1 MPEID
6 ALFDSLNVR
15 DLLSGNNLNDPTTP
29 LSAPDLR
36 LLINRLESHSLRIKS
51 KVQSYLVSHHSEFSE
66 LFSTCQDAVSR
77 TRLISD
83 DVSDVVQLVS
93 DRPVDVE
100 IREVVDEIREKTKEV
115 RVKRESLGLVS
126 VVVGVCEA
134 LRETKEA
141 LKSGRFGFAAE
152 RIREVK
158 GVLRVGEEEEG
169 EPVVY
174 VLLRREWSD
183 CFDEIQEVLAKL
195 METAVRFEVDS
206 RKLRISY
213 QLTVGETNG
222 IAIRTVL
229 EAMEVIG
236 MLDYGLAKAADS
248 IFKHVITPLVTHS
261 STFVAVEDS
270 CKTSGE
276 IVEAALKL
284 EQSSAHKTEDV
295 DGDAIYSG
303 VLTVVKFICSSLCFG
318 NVTWI
323 HSFGRLT
330 WPRISELIISKFLS
344 KVVPEDASKFPD
356 FQKVIDRTS
365 QFETALKELS
375 FIPPSDAE
383 GRLSKYAENVEVHFA
398 SRKKIEI
405 LAKARSLMLQCNFT
419 IPQGLATSLK
429 SDGTDESLDGNSSK
443 HIVRL
448 LFSSEMC
455 VVSEA
460 ASQLVHLVHKTL
472 EDVCVSSARVASE
485 FYHAARDSILLYEAV
500 VPVKLGKQLNGI
512 NQAAVL
518 LHNDCL
524 YLFEEIL
531 GLAFEYR
538 ASFPSSIK
546 EYAVFADIAPR
557 FKLMVEEVLQR
568 QVQLVISSLQEAI
581 DSADGFQDTH
591 QIKQFES
598 AKFSVEQVVFSLE
611 KVHLIWEPVLLP
623 KTYKQSMC
631 MVLESVFR
639 RITRDILLL
648 DDMAADETFQL
659 QRLIHLMLENLSS
672 LLGSLKSADDTSR
685 PVDDL
690 IPSLRKTR
698 KLAGMSL
705 LFVHLFSPWYW
716 WLKLLDMP
724 LKSITS
730 AWESGEL
737 FSCNYTRTEVQDFIK
752 AIFTDSPLRK
762 ECLWRIEDVS

>member
-6 ALFDSLNVR
+6 ALFESINVR
-15 DLLSGNNLNDPTTP
+15 DLLAGHDLNDPTTP

-51 KVQSYLVSHHSEFSE
+51 KVQSYLVAHHSEFSE

-83 DVSDVVQLVS
+83 DVSDVLQLIS
-93 DRPVDVE
+93 DRPIDVE
-100 IREVVDEIREKTKEV
+100 IRSVVDEITEKTKEV
-115 RVKRESLGLVS
+115 KLKRESLDLVS
-126 VVVGVCEA
+126 AIVGICEA
-134 LRETKEA
+134 LQETKEA
-141 LKSGRFGFAAE
+141 LKGGRFRFAAE
-152 RIREVK
+152 RIRELKV
-158 GVLRVGEEEEG
+158 VLRIGEEEEG
-169 EPVVY
+169 EPLAY
-174 VLLRREWSD
+174 VLLRNEWSD
-183 CFDEIQEVLAKL
+183 CFDEIQEVLAKF
-195 METAVRFEVDS
+195 MESAVRFERDS
-206 RKLRISY
+206 RKLRIK
-213 QLTVGETNG
+213 LIVGETTG
-222 IAIRTVL
+222 IALSTVL

-248 IFKHVITPLVTHS
+248 IFKHVITPAVTHA
-261 STFVAVEDS
+261 STFAAVEDS
-270 CKTSGE
+270 SKTSGE
-276 IVEAALKL
+276 ITEATLKL
-284 EQSSAHKTEDV
+284 DQSSDHKIEDV
-295 DGDAIYSG
+295 DGEAIYSG
-303 VLTVVKFICSSLCFG
+303 ILKVVKFICSSLCFG

-344 KVVPEDASKFPD
+344 KVVPEDASKLAD
-356 FQKVIDRTS
+356 FQKIIERTS
-365 QFETALKELS
+365 QFETALKELNFVS
-375 FIPPSDAE
+375 PSDSE
-383 GRLSKYAENVEVHFA
+383 GRLSRYAEDVEVHFA

-405 LAKARSLMLQCNFT
+405 LAKARYFLLQCNFT
-419 IPQGLATSLK
+419 LPQELATRNSSFK
-429 SDGTDESLDGNSSK
+429 SDGVDVNSSK
-443 HIVRL
+443 HMVRL
-448 LFSSEMC
+448 LFTSEMC

-460 ASQLVHLVHKTL
+460 ASQLMQLVHKTL

-531 GLAFEYR
+531 GLAFQYR
-538 ASFPSSIK
+538 SSFPSSIK
-546 EYAVFADIAPR
+546 EYAVFADVAPR
-557 FKLMVEEVLQR
+557 FKLMAEEVLQR
-568 QVQLVISSLQEAI
+568 QVQLVMSSLQEAI
-581 DSADGFQDTH
+581 DGADGFQDTH

-598 AKFSVEQVVFSLE
+598 AKFSIEQVVFSLE
-611 KVHLIWEPVLLP
+611 KVHMIWEPVLRP

-631 MVLESVFR
+631 VVLESVFR

-672 LLGSLKSADDTSR
+672 LLGSLKSADDASR
-685 PVDDL
+685 PLDDL

-698 KLAGMSL
+698 KLAE
-705 LFVHLFSPWYW
+705 
-716 WLKLLDMP
+716 LLDMP

-737 FSCNYTRTEVQDFIK
+737 FSCNFTRTEVQDFIK

-762 ECLWRIEDVS
+762 ECLWRIDDFSQ

>member
-6 ALFDSLNVR
+6 ALFESINVR
-15 DLLSGNNLNDPTTP
+15 DLLAGHDLNDPTTP

-51 KVQSYLVSHHSEFSE
+51 KVQSYLVAHHSEFSE
-66 LFSTCQDAVSR
+66 LFSTCQDTVSR

-83 DVSDVVQLVS
+83 DLSDVLQLIS
-93 DRPVDVE
+93 DRPIDVE
-100 IREVVDEIREKTKEV
+100 IRSVVDEINEKTKEV
-115 RVKRESLGLVS
+115 KLKRESLDLVS
-126 VVVGVCEA
+126 AIVGICEA
-134 LRETKEA
+134 LQETKEA
-141 LKSGRFGFAAE
+141 LKGGRFRFAAE
-152 RIREVK
+152 RIRELKV
-158 GVLRVGEEEEG
+158 VLRIGEEEEEG
-169 EPVVY
+169 EPVAY
-174 VLLRREWSD
+174 VLLRKEWSD
-183 CFDEIQEVLAKL
+183 CFDEIQDVLAKF
-195 METAVRFEVDS
+195 MENAVRFEVDS
-206 RKLRISY
+206 RKLRINY
-213 QLTVGETNG
+213 QLSVGETTG
-222 IAIRTVL
+222 IALSTVL

-248 IFKHVITPLVTHS
+248 IFKHVITPAVTHA

-270 CKTSGE
+270 SKTSGE
-276 IVEAALKL
+276 ITEAILKL
-284 EQSSAHKTEDV
+284 DQSSDHKVEDV
-295 DGDAIYSG
+295 DGGAIYTG
-303 VLTVVKFICSSLCFG
+303 IVKIVKFICSSLCFG

-323 HSFGRLT
+323 RSFGRLS

-344 KVVPEDASKFPD
+344 KVVPEDASKLAD
-356 FQKVIDRTS
+356 FQKIIERTS
-365 QFETALKELS
+365 QFETALKELDFVS
-375 FIPPSDAE
+375 PSDAE

-405 LAKARSLMLQCNFT
+405 LAKARNLLLQCNFT
-419 IPQGLATSLK
+419 ISQEFAKRNASLK
-429 SDGTDESLDGNSSK
+429 SDGVESLDVNSSK
-443 HIVRL
+443 HVVRL

-460 ASQLVHLVHKTL
+460 ASQLMHLVHKTL

-500 VPVKLGKQLNGI
+500 VPVKLEKQLNGI

-546 EYAVFADIAPR
+546 EYAVFADVAPR
-557 FKLMVEEVLQR
+557 FRLMVEEVLQR

-598 AKFSVEQVVFSLE
+598 AKFSIEQVVFSLE
-611 KVHLIWEPVLLP
+611 KVHMIWEPVLRP

-631 MVLESVFR
+631 VVLESVFR

-659 QRLIHLMLENLSS
+659 QRLIYLMLENLSS

-685 PVDDL
+685 PLDDL

-698 KLAGMSL
+698 KLAE
-705 LFVHLFSPWYW
+705 
-716 WLKLLDMP
+716 LLDMP
-724 LKSITS
+724 LMSITS

-737 FSCNYTRTEVQDFIK
+737 FSCNFTRIEVQDFIK

-762 ECLWRIEDVS
+762 ECLWRIEDVSQ

>member
-6 ALFDSLNVR
+6 ALFESINVR
-15 DLLSGNNLNDPTTP
+15 DLLAGHDLNDPTTP

-51 KVQSYLVSHHSEFSE
+51 KVQSYLVAHHAEFSE

-83 DVSDVVQLVS
+83 DVSDVLQLIS
-93 DRPVDVE
+93 DRPIDVE
-100 IREVVDEIREKTKEV
+100 IRSVVDEITEKTKEV
-115 RVKRESLGLVS
+115 KLKRESLDLVS
-126 VVVGVCEA
+126 AIVGICEA
-134 LRETKEA
+134 LQETKEA
-141 LKSGRFGFAAE
+141 LKGGRFRFAAE
-152 RIREVK
+152 RIRELKV
-158 GVLRVGEEEEG
+158 VLRIGEEEEG
-169 EPVVY
+169 EPLAY
-174 VLLRREWSD
+174 NLLRNEWSD
-183 CFDEIQEVLAKL
+183 CFDEIQEVLAKF
-195 METAVRFEVDS
+195 MESAVRFELDS
-206 RKLRISY
+206 RKLRIK
-213 QLTVGETNG
+213 LIVGETTG
-222 IAIRTVL
+222 IALSTVL

-248 IFKHVITPLVTHS
+248 IFKHVITPAVTHA
-261 STFVAVEDS
+261 STFAAVEDS
-270 CKTSGE
+270 SKTSGE
-276 IVEAALKL
+276 IIEAILKL
-284 EQSSAHKTEDV
+284 DQSSDHKIEDV
-295 DGDAIYSG
+295 DGEAIYSG
-303 VLTVVKFICSSLCFG
+303 ILKVVKFICSSLCFG

-344 KVVPEDASKFPD
+344 KVVPEDASKLAD
-356 FQKVIDRTS
+356 FQKIIERTS
-365 QFETALKELS
+365 QFETALKELNFVS
-375 FIPPSDAE
+375 PSDAE
-383 GRLSKYAENVEVHFA
+383 GRLSRYAEDVEVHFA

-405 LAKARSLMLQCNFT
+405 LAKARYFLLQCNFT
-419 IPQGLATSLK
+419 LPQELAMRNSSFK
-429 SDGTDESLDGNSSK
+429 SDGVDVNSSK
-443 HIVRL
+443 HMVRL
-448 LFSSEMC
+448 LFTSEMC

-460 ASQLVHLVHKTL
+460 ASQLMQLVHKTL

-538 ASFPSSIK
+538 SSFPSSIK
-546 EYAVFADIAPR
+546 EYAVFADVAPR
-557 FKLMVEEVLQR
+557 FKLMAEEVLQR
-568 QVQLVISSLQEAI
+568 QVQLVMSSLQEAI
-581 DSADGFQDTH
+581 DGADGFQDTH

-598 AKFSVEQVVFSLE
+598 AKFSIEQVVFSLE
-611 KVHLIWEPVLLP
+611 KVHMIWEPVLRP

-631 MVLESVFR
+631 VVLESVFR

-659 QRLIHLMLENLSS
+659 QRLIYLMLENLSS
-672 LLGSLKSADDTSR
+672 LLGSLKSADDASR
-685 PVDDL
+685 PLDDL

-698 KLAGMSL
+698 KLAE
-705 LFVHLFSPWYW
+705 
-716 WLKLLDMP
+716 LLDMP

-737 FSCNYTRTEVQDFIK
+737 FSCNFTRTEVQDFIK

-762 ECLWRIEDVS
+762 ECLWRIDDFSQ

>member
-6 ALFDSLNVR
+6 ALFESINVR
-15 DLLSGNNLNDPTTP
+15 DLLAGHDLNDPTTP

-51 KVQSYLVSHHSEFSE
+51 KVQSYLVAHHSEFSE

-83 DVSDVVQLVS
+83 DVSDVVELIS

-100 IREVVDEIREKTKEV
+100 IRKVVDEITEKTKEV
-115 RVKRESLGLVS
+115 RLKRESLELVS
-126 VVVGVCEA
+126 AIVGICEA
-134 LRETKEA
+134 VEETKVA
-141 LKSGRFGFAAE
+141 LRGGRFRFAAE
-152 RIREVK
+152 RVRELK

-169 EPVVY
+169 GEPVAY
-174 VLLRREWSD
+174 ALLRKEWSD
-183 CFDEIQEVLAKL
+183 CFDEIQEVLARF
-195 METAVRFEVDS
+195 METAVRFELDS
-206 RKLRISY
+206 SKLRISY
-213 QLTVGETNG
+213 QLSVGETTG
-222 IAIRTVL
+222 IALTTVL

-248 IFKHVITPLVTHS
+248 IFKHVITPAVTHA
-261 STFVAVEDS
+261 STFNAVEDS
-270 CKTSGE
+270 CKTSGD
-276 IVEAALKL
+276 ITEATLQL
-284 EQSSAHKTEDV
+284 DQSSDHKTEDV

-303 VLTVVKFICSSLCFG
+303 ILKVVKFICSSLCFG

-330 WPRISELIISKFLS
+330 WPRITELIISKFLS
-344 KVVPEDASKFPD
+344 KVVPEDASKLAD
-356 FQKVIDRTS
+356 FQKVIERTS

-375 FIPPSDAE
+375 FVSPSDAE

-419 IPQGLATSLK
+419 IPKGLAMRNASFK
-429 SDGTDESLDGNSSK
+429 SGGAESIDEDSSK

-448 LFSSEMC
+448 LFSSEVCM
-455 VVSEA
+455 VSEA
-460 ASQLVHLVHKTL
+460 ASQLMHLVHKTL

-500 VPVKLGKQLNGI
+500 VPVKLEKQLNGI
-512 NQAAVL
+512 NQAAAL

-546 EYAVFADIAPR
+546 EHAVFADVAPR
-557 FKLMVEEVLQR
+557 FKLMAEEVLQR
-568 QVQLVISSLQEAI
+568 QIQLVVSSLQEAI

-591 QIKQFES
+591 QMKQFES
-598 AKFSVEQVVFSLE
+598 AKFSIEQVVFSLE
-611 KVHLIWEPVLLP
+611 KVHMIWEPVLRP

-631 MVLESVFR
+631 LVLESVFR

-659 QRLIHLMLENLSS
+659 QRLIHLMFENLSS
-672 LLGSLKSADDTSR
+672 LLGSLKSADETSR
-685 PVDDL
+685 PLDDL
-690 IPSLRKTR
+690 IPSLRKSR

-705 LFVHLFSPWYW
+705 LTLF
-716 WLKLLDMP
+716 
-724 LKSITS
+724 T
-730 AWESGEL
+730 
-737 FSCNYTRTEVQDFIK
+737 
-752 AIFTDSPLRK
+752 SPLNFNTK
-762 ECLWRIEDVS
+762 LWYMLSEIFVCVSHLQNYWICL

>member
-51 KVQSYLVSHHSEFSE
+51 KVQSYLVAHHSEFSE

-93 DRPVDVE
+93 DRSIDVE

-126 VVVGVCEA
+126 AVVGVCEA

-152 RIREVK
+152 RIREMKV
-158 GVLRVGEEEEG
+158 VLRVGEEEEG

-195 METAVRFEVDS
+195 METAVRFEVDW

-213 QLTVGETNG
+213 QLSVGETTG
-222 IAIRTVL
+222 IALRTVL

-276 IVEAALKL
+276 IVEATLKL
-284 EQSSAHKTEDV
+284 EQSSDHKTEDV

-429 SDGTDESLDGNSSK
+429 SDGAESVDVNASK

-460 ASQLVHLVHKTL
+460 ASQLVHMVHKTL

-518 LHNDCL
+518 LHSDCL

-557 FKLMVEEVLQR
+557 FKLMAEEVLQR

-716 WLKLLDMP
+716 WL
-724 LKSITS
+724 
-730 AWESGEL
+730 
-737 FSCNYTRTEVQDFIK
+737 NFIK
-752 AIFTDSPLRK
+752 AIFTDSPFQKLEKSDFAQFSLYKFLHWVRK
-762 ECLWRIEDVS
+762 RVW

>member
-15 DLLSGNNLNDPTTP
+15 ELLSGHDLDDPTTP

-36 LLINRLESHSLRIKS
+36 LLVNRLESHSLRIKS
-51 KVQSYLVSHHSEFSE
+51 KVQSYLLAHHSEFSD

-93 DRPVDVE
+93 DRPIDVE

-115 RVKRESLGLVS
+115 RVKRESLGLVNA
-126 VVVGVCEA
+126 VVGVCEA

-141 LKSGRFGFAAE
+141 LKCGGFGFAAE
-152 RIREVK
+152 RIREIKV
-158 GVLRVGEEEEG
+158 VLRVGEEEEG
-169 EPVVY
+169 EPVAY

-183 CFDEIQEVLAKL
+183 CFDEIQEVLAKFV
-195 METAVRFEVDS
+195 ETAVRFELDS
-206 RKLRISY
+206 RELRISY
-213 QLTVGETNG
+213 QLSVGETNG
-222 IAIRTVL
+222 IALRTVL

-248 IFKHVITPLVTHS
+248 IFKHVITPAVTHS
-261 STFVAVEDS
+261 STFFAVEDS

-276 IVEAALKL
+276 VAEATLNL
-284 EQSSAHKTEDV
+284 EQSLDHKTEDV

-303 VLTVVKFICSSLCFG
+303 VLTVVKFVCSSLCFG

-330 WPRISELIISKFLS
+330 WPRLSELIISKFLS
-344 KVVPEDASKFPD
+344 KVVPEDASKFAD
-356 FQKVIDRTS
+356 FQKVIERTS

-375 FIPPSDAE
+375 FVSPSDSE

-419 IPQGLATSLK
+419 IPQL
-429 SDGTDESLDGNSSK
+429 
-443 HIVRL
+443 IVRL

-472 EDVCVSSARVASE
+472 EDVCLSSARVGLE

-500 VPVKLGKQLNGI
+500 VPVKLGKQISGI

-557 FKLMVEEVLQR
+557 FKLMAEEVLQR

-611 KVHLIWEPVLLP
+611 KVHLIWKPVLLP
-623 KTYKQSMC
+623 KTYKQSMR

-685 PVDDL
+685 PLDDL

-730 AWESGEL
+730 AWGSGEL

-762 ECLWRIEDVS
+762 EWRKGSTNLMGKS

>member
-6 ALFDSLNVR
+6 ALFESINVR
-15 DLLSGNNLNDPTTP
+15 DLLAGHDLNDPTTP

-51 KVQSYLVSHHSEFSE
+51 KVQSYLVAHHSEFSE

-83 DVSDVVQLVS
+83 DVSDVLQLIS
-93 DRPVDVE
+93 DRPIDVE
-100 IREVVDEIREKTKEV
+100 IRSVVDEITEKTKEV
-115 RVKRESLGLVS
+115 KLKRESLDLVS
-126 VVVGVCEA
+126 AIVGICEA
-134 LRETKEA
+134 LQETKEA
-141 LKSGRFGFAAE
+141 LKGGRFRFAAE
-152 RIREVK
+152 RIRELKV
-158 GVLRVGEEEEG
+158 VLRIGEEEEG
-169 EPVVY
+169 EPLAY
-174 VLLRREWSD
+174 VLLRNEWSD
-183 CFDEIQEVLAKL
+183 CFDEIQEVLAKF
-195 METAVRFEVDS
+195 MESAVRFELDS
-206 RKLRISY
+206 RKLRIK
-213 QLTVGETNG
+213 LIVGETTG
-222 IAIRTVL
+222 IALSTVL

-248 IFKHVITPLVTHS
+248 IFKHVITPAVTHA
-261 STFVAVEDS
+261 STFAAVEDS
-270 CKTSGE
+270 SKTSGE
-276 IVEAALKL
+276 ITEATLKL
-284 EQSSAHKTEDV
+284 DQSSDHKIEDV
-295 DGDAIYSG
+295 DGEAIYSG
-303 VLTVVKFICSSLCFG
+303 ILKVVKFICSSLCFG

-344 KVVPEDASKFPD
+344 KVVPEDASKLAD
-356 FQKVIDRTS
+356 FQKIIERTS
-365 QFETALKELS
+365 QFETALKELNFVS
-375 FIPPSDAE
+375 PSDAE
-383 GRLSKYAENVEVHFA
+383 GRLSRYAEDVEVHFA

-405 LAKARSLMLQCNFT
+405 LAKARYFLLQCNFT
-419 IPQGLATSLK
+419 LPQELAMRNSSFK
-429 SDGTDESLDGNSSK
+429 SDGVDVNSSK
-443 HIVRL
+443 HMVRL
-448 LFSSEMC
+448 LFTSEMC

-460 ASQLVHLVHKTL
+460 ASQLMHLVHKTL

-524 YLFEEIL
+524 YLFEEVL

-538 ASFPSSIK
+538 SSFPSSIK
-546 EYAVFADIAPR
+546 EYAVFADVAPR
-557 FKLMVEEVLQR
+557 FKLMAEEVLQR
-568 QVQLVISSLQEAI
+568 QVQLVMSSLQEAI
-581 DSADGFQDTH
+581 DGADGFQDTH

-598 AKFSVEQVVFSLE
+598 AKFSIEQVVFSLE
-611 KVHLIWEPVLLP
+611 KVHMIWEPVLRP

-631 MVLESVFR
+631 VVLESVFR

-672 LLGSLKSADDTSR
+672 LLGSLKSADDASR
-685 PVDDL
+685 PLDDL

-698 KLAGMSL
+698 KLAE
-705 LFVHLFSPWYW
+705 
-716 WLKLLDMP
+716 LLDMP

-737 FSCNYTRTEVQDFIK
+737 FSCNFTRTEVQDFIK

-762 ECLWRIEDVS
+762 ECLWRIDDFSQ

>member
-6 ALFDSLNVR
+6 ALFESINVR
-15 DLLSGNNLNDPTTP
+15 DLLAGHDLNDPTTP

-51 KVQSYLVSHHSEFSE
+51 KVQSYLVAHHSEFSE

-83 DVSDVVQLVS
+83 DVSDVLQLIS
-93 DRPVDVE
+93 DRPIDVE
-100 IREVVDEIREKTKEV
+100 IRSVVDEITEKTKEV
-115 RVKRESLGLVS
+115 KLKRESLDLVS
-126 VVVGVCEA
+126 AIVGICEA
-134 LRETKEA
+134 LQETKEA
-141 LKSGRFGFAAE
+141 LKGGRFRFAAE
-152 RIREVK
+152 RIRELKV
-158 GVLRVGEEEEG
+158 VLRIGEEEEG
-169 EPVVY
+169 EPLAY
-174 VLLRREWSD
+174 SLLRKEWSD
-183 CFDEIQEVLAKL
+183 CFDEIQEVLAKF
-195 METAVRFEVDS
+195 MESAVRFKLDS
-206 RKLRISY
+206 RKLRINY
-213 QLTVGETNG
+213 QLSVGETTG
-222 IAIRTVL
+222 IALSTVL

-248 IFKHVITPLVTHS
+248 IFKHVITPAVTHAS
-261 STFVAVEDS
+261 SFAAVEDS
-270 CKTSGE
+270 SKTSGE
-276 IVEAALKL
+276 ITEAILKL
-284 EQSSAHKTEDV
+284 DQSSDHKIEDV
-295 DGDAIYSG
+295 DGEAIYSG
-303 VLTVVKFICSSLCFG
+303 ILKVVKFICSSLCFG

-344 KVVPEDASKFPD
+344 KVVPEDASKLAD
-356 FQKVIDRTS
+356 FQKIIERTS
-365 QFETALKELS
+365 QFETALKELNFVS
-375 FIPPSDAE
+375 PSDAE
-383 GRLSKYAENVEVHFA
+383 GRLSKYAEDVEVHFA

-405 LAKARSLMLQCNFT
+405 LAKARNFLLQCNFT
-419 IPQGLATSLK
+419 LPQELAMRNSSFK
-429 SDGTDESLDGNSSK
+429 SDGVDVNSSK
-443 HIVRL
+443 HMVRL
-448 LFSSEMC
+448 LFTSEMC

-460 ASQLVHLVHKTL
+460 ASQLMQLVHKTL

-538 ASFPSSIK
+538 SSFPSSIK
-546 EYAVFADIAPR
+546 EYAVFADVAPR
-557 FKLMVEEVLQR
+557 FKLMAEEVLQR
-568 QVQLVISSLQEAI
+568 QVQLVMSSLQEAI
-581 DSADGFQDTH
+581 DGADGFQDTH
-591 QIKQFES
+591 QMKEFES
-598 AKFSVEQVVFSLE
+598 AKFSIEQVVFSLE
-611 KVHLIWEPVLLP
+611 KVHMIWEPVLRP

-631 MVLESVFR
+631 VVLESVFR

-685 PVDDL
+685 PLDDL

-698 KLAGMSL
+698 KLAE
-705 LFVHLFSPWYW
+705 
-716 WLKLLDMP
+716 LLDMP

-737 FSCNYTRTEVQDFIK
+737 FSCNFTRTEVQDFIK
-752 AIFTDSPLRK
+752 AIFADSPLRK
-762 ECLWRIEDVS
+762 ECLWRIDDFSQ

>member
-6 ALFDSLNVR
+6 ALFESINVR
-15 DLLSGNNLNDPTTP
+15 DLLAGHDLNDPTTP

-36 LLINRLESHSLRIKS
+36 LLINRLQSHSLRIKS
-51 KVQSYLVSHHSEFSE
+51 KVQSYLVAHHSEFSD

-83 DVSDVVQLVS
+83 DVSDVVELVS

-100 IREVVDEIREKTKEV
+100 IRKVVDEITEKTKEV
-115 RVKRESLGLVS
+115 RLKRESLELVS
-126 VVVGVCEA
+126 AIVGICEA
-134 LRETKEA
+134 VEETKVA
-141 LKSGRFGFAAE
+141 LRGGRFRFAAE
-152 RIREVK
+152 RVRELK

-169 EPVVY
+169 GEPVAY
-174 VLLRREWSD
+174 ALLRKEWSD
-183 CFDEIQEVLAKL
+183 CFDEIQEVLARF
-195 METAVRFEVDS
+195 MESAVRFELES
-206 RKLRISY
+206 CKLRISY
-213 QLTVGETNG
+213 QLSVGETTG
-222 IAIRTVL
+222 IALTTVL

-248 IFKHVITPLVTHS
+248 IFKHVITPAVTHA
-261 STFVAVEDS
+261 STFNAVEDS
-270 CKTSGE
+270 CKTSGD
-276 IVEAALKL
+276 ITEATLQL
-284 EQSSAHKTEDV
+284 DQSSDHKTEDV
-295 DGDAIYSG
+295 DGEAIYSG
-303 VLTVVKFICSSLCFG
+303 ILKVVKFICSSLCFG

-344 KVVPEDASKFPD
+344 KVVPEDASKLAD
-356 FQKVIDRTS
+356 FQKVIERTS
-365 QFETALKELS
+365 QFETALKELNFVS
-375 FIPPSDAE
+375 PSDAE

-419 IPQGLATSLK
+419 IPKGLAMRNASFK
-429 SDGTDESLDGNSSK
+429 SGGAESLDEDSSK

-448 LFSSEMC
+448 LFSSEVCM
-455 VVSEA
+455 VSEA
-460 ASQLVHLVHKTL
+460 ASQLMHLVHKTL
-472 EDVCVSSARVASE
+472 EDVCVSSARVATE
-485 FYHAARDSILLYEAV
+485 CYHAARDSILLYEAV
-500 VPVKLGKQLNGI
+500 VPVKLEKQLNGI
-512 NQAAVL
+512 NQAAAL

-546 EYAVFADIAPR
+546 EHAVFADVAPR
-557 FKLMVEEVLQR
+557 FKLMAEEVLQR
-568 QVQLVISSLQEAI
+568 QIQLVVSSLQEAI

-591 QIKQFES
+591 QMKQFES
-598 AKFSVEQVVFSLE
+598 AKFSIEQVVFSLE
-611 KVHLIWEPVLLP
+611 KVHMIWEPVLRP

-631 MVLESVFR
+631 LVLESVFR

-659 QRLIHLMLENLSS
+659 QRLIHLMFENLSS
-672 LLGSLKSADDTSR
+672 LLGSLKSADETSR
-685 PVDDL
+685 PLDDL
-690 IPSLRKTR
+690 IPSLRKSR
-698 KLAGMSL
+698 KLAE
-705 LFVHLFSPWYW
+705 
-716 WLKLLDMP
+716 LLDMP

-737 FSCNYTRTEVQDFIK
+737 LSCNFTRTEVQDFIK
-752 AIFTDSPLRK
+752 AIFADSPLRK
-762 ECLWRIEDVS
+762 ECLWRIEDVVN

>member
-6 ALFDSLNVR
+6 ALFESINVR
-15 DLLSGNNLNDPTTP
+15 NLLTGHDLNDPTTP

-51 KVQSYLVSHHSEFSE
+51 KVQSYLVAHHSEFSE

-83 DVSDVVQLVS
+83 DVSDVLQLIS
-93 DRPVDVE
+93 DRSIDVE
-100 IREVVDEIREKTKEV
+100 IRKVVDEITEKTKEV
-115 RVKRESLGLVS
+115 KLKRESLDLVS
-126 VVVGVCEA
+126 AIVGICEA
-134 LRETKEA
+134 LQETKEA
-141 LKSGRFGFAAE
+141 LKGGRFRFAAE
-152 RIREVK
+152 RIRELKV
-158 GVLRVGEEEEG
+158 VLRIGEEEEG
-169 EPVVY
+169 EPVAY
-174 VLLRREWSD
+174 VMLRKEWSD
-183 CFDEIQEVLAKL
+183 CFDEIQDVLAKF
-195 METAVRFEVDS
+195 METAVRFELDS
-206 RKLRISY
+206 RKLRINY
-213 QLTVGETNG
+213 QLSIGETSG
-222 IAIRTVL
+222 IALSTVL

-248 IFKHVITPLVTHS
+248 IFKHVITPAVTHP
-261 STFVAVEDS
+261 STFIAVEDS
-270 CKTSGE
+270 SETSGE
-276 IVEAALKL
+276 ITEAILKL
-284 EQSSAHKTEDV
+284 EKSSDHKTEDV
-295 DGDAIYSG
+295 NGDAIYSG
-303 VLTVVKFICSSLCFG
+303 ILKVVKFICSSLCFG

-344 KVVPEDASKFPD
+344 KVVPEDASKLAD
-356 FQKVIDRTS
+356 FQKVIERTS
-365 QFETALKELS
+365 QFEAALNELNFVS
-375 FIPPSDAE
+375 PDAE
-383 GRLSKYAENVEVHFA
+383 RRLSTYAENVEVHFA

-405 LAKARSLMLQCNFT
+405 LAKARNLLLRCNFM
-419 IPQGLATSLK
+419 IPQELAMGNAR
-429 SDGTDESLDGNSSK
+429 SDGEESLDVNSSK

-455 VVSEA
+455 VVSDA
-460 ASQLVHLVHKTL
+460 ASQLMHLVHKTL

-500 VPVKLGKQLNGI
+500 VPVKLEKQLNGI

-531 GLAFEYR
+531 GFAFEYR
-538 ASFPSSIK
+538 ANFPSSVK
-546 EYAVFADIAPR
+546 EYAVFADVAPR
-557 FKLMVEEVLQR
+557 FKLMAEEVLQR
-568 QVQLVISSLQEAI
+568 QVQLVISSLREAV

-591 QIKQFES
+591 QPKQFES
-598 AKFSVEQVVFSLE
+598 AKFSIEQVVFSLE
-611 KVHLIWEPVLLP
+611 KVHMIWEPVLRP

-631 MVLESVFR
+631 LVLESVFR

-685 PVDDL
+685 PLDDL

-698 KLAGMSL
+698 KLAE
-705 LFVHLFSPWYW
+705 
-716 WLKLLDMP
+716 LLDMP

-737 FSCNYTRTEVQDFIK
+737 FSCNFTRTEVQDFIK

-762 ECLWRIEDVS
+762 ECLWRIDDISQ

>member
-6 ALFDSLNVR
+6 ALFESINVR
-15 DLLSGNNLNDPTTP
+15 DLLAGQDLNDPTTP

-51 KVQSYLVSHHSEFSE
+51 KVKSYLVAHHSEFSD

-77 TRLISD
+77 TRL
-83 DVSDVVQLVS
+83 VSDEVADVLKLIS
-93 DRPVDVE
+93 DRPIHAE
-100 IREVVDEIREKTKEV
+100 IRCVVEEITEKSKEV
-115 RVKRESLGLVS
+115 KVKRESLDLVNAI
-126 VVVGVCEA
+126 VGICEA
-134 LRETKEA
+134 LQETKEA
-141 LKSGRFGFAAE
+141 LKNGSFRFAAE

-158 GVLRVGEEEEG
+158 AVLRIGEEEEG
-169 EPVVY
+169 EPLAY
-174 VLLRREWSD
+174 ALLRKQWSD
-183 CFDEIQEVLAKL
+183 CFDEIQEVLVKF
-195 METAVRFEVDS
+195 MESAVRFELDS

-213 QLTVGETNG
+213 QLSVGDTTG
-222 IAIRTVL
+222 IGLSTVL

-248 IFKHVITPLVTHS
+248 IFKHVITPAVTHA
-261 STFVAVEDS
+261 STFFAVEDS
-270 CKTSGE
+270 SKASGE
-276 IVEAALKL
+276 ITEATLKID
-284 EQSSAHKTEDV
+284 QSSDHKTEDV

-303 VLTVVKFICSSLCFG
+303 ILKVVKFICSSLCFG

-344 KVVPEDASKFPD
+344 KVVPEDASKLAE
-356 FQKVIDRTS
+356 FQKIIERTS
-365 QFETALKELS
+365 KFETALKELNFVS
-375 FIPPSDAE
+375 PSDAE
-383 GRLSKYAENVEVHFA
+383 GRLSTYAENVEVHFA

-405 LAKARSLMLQCNFT
+405 LAKSRNLMLQCNFT
-419 IPQGLATSLK
+419 IPKGLDMRNASSK
-429 SDGTDESLDGNSSK
+429 SDGVESLVVDSSK
-443 HIVRL
+443 QIVRL

-460 ASQLVHLVHKTL
+460 ASQLMHLVHKTL

-485 FYHAARDSILLYEAV
+485 FYNAARDSILLYEAV
-500 VPVKLGKQLNGI
+500 VPVKVKKQLNGI
-512 NQAAVL
+512 NLAAVL

-531 GLAFEYR
+531 GLAFQYR

-557 FKLMVEEVLQR
+557 FKLMAEEVLQR
-568 QVQLVISSLQEAI
+568 QVQLVISSLREAI

-598 AKFSVEQVVFSLE
+598 AKFSIDKVVFNLE
-611 KVHLIWEPVLLP
+611 KVHMIWGLVLRP

-631 MVLESVFR
+631 VVLESVFR

-648 DDMAADETFQL
+648 DDMAADETFQI

-672 LLGSLKSADDTSR
+672 LLSSLKSVDNSSR
-685 PVDDL
+685 PLDDL

-698 KLAGMSL
+698 KLAE
-705 LFVHLFSPWYW
+705 
-716 WLKLLDMP
+716 LLDMP
-724 LKSITS
+724 LMSITS

-737 FSCNYTRTEVQDFIK
+737 FSCNFTRTEVQDFIK
-752 AIFTDSPLRK
+752 ATFADSSLRK
-762 ECLWRIEDVS
+762 ECLWRIDDVSQ

>member
-6 ALFDSLNVR
+6 TLFDSLNVR
-15 DLLSGNNLNDPTTP
+15 DLLSGHDLNDPTTP

-126 VVVGVCEA
+126 AVVGVCEA

-152 RIREVK
+152 RIREMKV
-158 GVLRVGEEEEG
+158 VLRVGEEEEG

-222 IAIRTVL
+222 IALRTVL

-248 IFKHVITPLVTHS
+248 IFKHVITPAVTHS

-276 IVEAALKL
+276 ITEATLKL
-284 EQSSAHKTEDV
+284 EQSSDHKTEDV
-295 DGDAIYSG
+295 DGDAIYSR

-356 FQKVIDRTS
+356 FQKVIGRTS

-405 LAKARSLMLQCNFT
+405 LAKARSLLLQCNFT

-429 SDGTDESLDGNSSK
+429 SDGAESLDVNASK

-538 ASFPSSIK
+538 ASFPESIK
-546 EYAVFADIAPR
+546 EYAVFADTAPR
-557 FKLMVEEVLQR
+557 FKLMAEEVLQR

-611 KVHLIWEPVLLP
+611 KVHLTWEPVLLP
-623 KTYKQSMC
+623 KTYKQSIC

-639 RITRDILLL
+639 RMSRDILLL

-685 PVDDL
+685 PLDDL
-690 IPSLRKTR
+690 IPSLRTRFHQGYIYRFTVEKRMFMEDRRPVIAGGDKT
-698 KLAGMSL
+698 KTGYGHEKKQNDPL
-705 LFVHLFSPWYW
+705 LW
-716 WLKLLDMP
+716 
-724 LKSITS
+724 KSH
-730 AWESGEL
+730 
-737 FSCNYTRTEVQDFIK
+737 
-752 AIFTDSPLRK
+752 
-762 ECLWRIEDVS
+762 VSFLSSTLV

>member
-6 ALFDSLNVR
+6 ALFESINVR
-15 DLLSGNNLNDPTTP
+15 DLLSGHDLNDPTTP

-36 LLINRLESHSLRIKS
+36 LLINRLDSHSLRIKS
-51 KVQSYLVSHHSEFSE
+51 KVQSYLISHRSEFSH

-83 DVSDVVQLVS
+83 DVSDVVKLVS
-93 DRPVDVE
+93 DGSVDVVE
-100 IREVVDEIREKTKEV
+100 IREVVDEIREKTREV

-126 VVVGVCEA
+126 AVVGVCEA
-134 LRETKEA
+134 LRETKEG
-141 LKSGRFGFAAE
+141 LKGGRFGFAAE
-152 RIREVK
+152 RIRELK
-158 GVLRVGEEEEG
+158 GVLRVGEEEEGG

-183 CFDEIQEVLAKL
+183 CFDEIQEVLVKL
-195 METAVRFEVDS
+195 MESAVRFELDS

-213 QLTVGETNG
+213 QLSVGETTG
-222 IAIRTVL
+222 IALTTVL

-248 IFKHVITPLVTHS
+248 IFKHVITPAVTHS

-270 CKTSGE
+270 SKTSGE
-276 IVEAALKL
+276 ITEATLKL
-284 EQSSAHKTEDV
+284 EQSSDHKIENV

-303 VLTVVKFICSSLCFG
+303 VLTVVKFVCSSLCFG

-344 KVVPEDASKFPD
+344 KVVPEDASKFAD
-356 FQKVIDRTS
+356 FQKVIEKTS

-375 FIPPSDAE
+375 FVSPSDAE

-405 LAKARSLMLQCNFT
+405 LARARSLLLQCNFT

-429 SDGTDESLDGNSSK
+429 SDGLESLDANSSK

-448 LFSSEMC
+448 LFSSETC

-557 FKLMVEEVLQR
+557 FKLMAEEVLQR
-568 QVQLVISSLQEAI
+568 QVQLVVSSLQEAI
-581 DSADGFQDTH
+581 DGADGFQDTH

-598 AKFSVEQVVFSLE
+598 AKFSIEQVVFSLE
-611 KVHLIWEPVLLP
+611 KVHLVWEPVLQP

-631 MVLESVFR
+631 VVLESVFR

-685 PVDDL
+685 PLDDL

-698 KLAGMSL
+698 KLAE
-705 LFVHLFSPWYW
+705 
-716 WLKLLDMP
+716 LLDMP
-724 LKSITS
+724 LKSITA

-737 FSCNYTRTEVQDFIK
+737 FSCNFTRTEVQDFIK

>member
-6 ALFDSLNVR
+6 ALFETLNVR
-15 DLLSGNNLNDPTTP
+15 DLLSGHDLNDPTTP

-51 KVQSYLVSHHSEFSE
+51 KVQSYLISHHSEFSD
-66 LFSTCQDAVSR
+66 LFSTCQDAVSK

-83 DVSDVVQLVS
+83 DVSDVIRLLS
-93 DRPVDVE
+93 ENPIDVE
-100 IREVVDEIREKTKEV
+100 IREVVDEIREKSKEV
-115 RVKRESLGLVS
+115 KVKRESLELVS
-126 VVVGVCEA
+126 AVVGVCEA
-134 LRETKEA
+134 LRETKEG
-141 LKSGRFGFAAE
+141 LKCGRFGFVAE
-152 RIREVK
+152 RIREIK

-169 EPVVY
+169 EPVAY
-174 VLLRREWSD
+174 GLLRREWSD
-183 CFDEIQEVLAKL
+183 CFDEIQEVLAKF
-195 METAVRFEVDS
+195 MESAVRFELDS

-213 QLTVGETNG
+213 QLSVGETTG
-222 IAIRTVL
+222 IALRTVL

-248 IFKHVITPLVTHS
+248 IFKHVITPAVTHA

-270 CKTSGE
+270 CKTSRE
-276 IVEAALKL
+276 ITEATLKL
-284 EQSSAHKTEDV
+284 DHSSDHKMEDV

-303 VLTVVKFICSSLCFG
+303 VLKVVEFICSSLCFG

-330 WPRISELIISKFLS
+330 WPRMSELIISKFLS
-344 KVVPEDASKFPD
+344 KVVPEDASKFAD

-365 QFETALKELS
+365 QFETALKDLS
-375 FIPPSDAE
+375 FISPSDTE

-405 LAKARSLMLQCNFT
+405 LAKARSLLLLCNFT

-429 SDGTDESLDGNSSK
+429 SDGAETLDASSSK

-472 EDVCVSSARVASE
+472 EDVCVSSARVSLE
-485 FYHAARDSILLYEAV
+485 FYHAARDSLLLYEAV

-557 FKLMVEEVLQR
+557 FKLMAEEVLQR

-611 KVHLIWEPVLLP
+611 KVHLVWEPVLRS

-631 MVLESVFR
+631 VVLESVFR

-672 LLGSLKSADDTSR
+672 LLGSLISADDTSR
-685 PVDDL
+685 PLDDL

-698 KLAGMSL
+698 KLAE
-705 LFVHLFSPWYW
+705 
-716 WLKLLDMP
+716 LLDMP

-737 FSCNYTRTEVQDFIK
+737 FSCNFTRTEVQDFIK

-762 ECLWRIEDVS
+762 ECLWRIEDVN

>member
-6 ALFDSLNVR
+6 ALFESINVR
-15 DLLSGNNLNDPTTP
+15 DLLAGHDLNDPTTP

-51 KVQSYLVSHHSEFSE
+51 KVQSYLIAHHSEFSE
-66 LFSTCQDAVSR
+66 LFATCQDAVSR
-77 TRLISD
+77 TCLISD
-83 DVSDVVQLVS
+83 DVSDVLQLIS
-93 DRPVDVE
+93 DRPIDVE
-100 IREVVDEIREKTKEV
+100 IRSVVDEITEKTKELKL
-115 RVKRESLGLVS
+115 KRESLDLVS
-126 VVVGVCEA
+126 AIVGICEA
-134 LRETKEA
+134 LQETKEA
-141 LKSGRFGFAAE
+141 LKGGRFRFAAE
-152 RIREVK
+152 RIRELKV
-158 GVLRVGEEEEG
+158 VLRIGEEEEG
-169 EPVVY
+169 EPVAY
-174 VLLRREWSD
+174 VLLRKEWSD
-183 CFDEIQEVLAKL
+183 CFDEIQEVLAKF
-195 METAVRFEVDS
+195 MGNAVRFELDS

-213 QLTVGETNG
+213 QLSVGETTG
-222 IAIRTVL
+222 IALRTVL

-248 IFKHVITPLVTHS
+248 IFKHVITPAVTHA
-261 STFVAVEDS
+261 STFLAVEDS
-270 CKTSGE
+270 SKTSGE
-276 IVEAALKL
+276 ITEAILKL
-284 EQSSAHKTEDV
+284 EQSSDHKLEDV

-303 VLTVVKFICSSLCFG
+303 ILKVVKFICSSLCFG

-330 WPRISELIISKFLS
+330 WPRISELVISKFLS
-344 KVVPEDASKFPD
+344 KVVPEDASKLAD
-356 FQKVIDRTS
+356 FQKILERTS
-365 QFETALKELS
+365 QFEAALKELTFVS
-375 FIPPSDAE
+375 PSDAE

-405 LAKARSLMLQCNFT
+405 LAKARNLLLQCNFT
-419 IPQGLATSLK
+419 IPQGLATRNASFNP
-429 SDGTDESLDGNSSK
+429 DVVESSK

-460 ASQLVHLVHKTL
+460 ASQLMHLVHTTL

-500 VPVKLGKQLNGI
+500 VPVKLEKQLNGI

-546 EYAVFADIAPR
+546 EYAVFADVAPR
-557 FKLMVEEVLQR
+557 FKLMAEEVLQR
-568 QVQLVISSLQEAI
+568 QVQLVISSLREAI

-598 AKFSVEQVVFSLE
+598 AKFSIEQVVFSLE
-611 KVHLIWEPVLLP
+611 KVHMIWEPVLRP

-631 MVLESVFR
+631 VVLESVFR

-648 DDMAADETFQL
+648 DDMAADETYQL

-672 LLGSLKSADDTSR
+672 LLGSLKSADETSR
-685 PVDDL
+685 PLDDL

-698 KLAGMSL
+698 KLAGIE
-705 LFVHLFSPWYW
+705 FSSYTE
-716 WLKLLDMP
+716 LLDMP

-737 FSCNYTRTEVQDFIK
+737 FSCNFTRTEVQDFIK

>member
-15 DLLSGNNLNDPTTP
+15 ELLSGHDLDDPTTP

-36 LLINRLESHSLRIKS
+36 LLVNRLESHSLRIKS
-51 KVQSYLVSHHSEFSE
+51 KVQSYLLAHHSEFSD

-93 DRPVDVE
+93 DRPIDVE

-115 RVKRESLGLVS
+115 RVKRESLGLVNA
-126 VVVGVCEA
+126 VVGVCEA

-141 LKSGRFGFAAE
+141 LKCGGFGFAAE
-152 RIREVK
+152 RIREIKV
-158 GVLRVGEEEEG
+158 VLRVGEEEEG
-169 EPVVY
+169 EPVAY

-183 CFDEIQEVLAKL
+183 CFDEIQEVLAKFV
-195 METAVRFEVDS
+195 ETAVRFELDS
-206 RKLRISY
+206 RELRISY
-213 QLTVGETNG
+213 QLSVGETNG
-222 IAIRTVL
+222 IALRTVL

-248 IFKHVITPLVTHS
+248 IFKHVITPAVTHS
-261 STFVAVEDS
+261 STFFAVEDS

-276 IVEAALKL
+276 VAEATLNL
-284 EQSSAHKTEDV
+284 EQSLDHKTEDV

-303 VLTVVKFICSSLCFG
+303 VLTVVKFVCSSLCFG

-330 WPRISELIISKFLS
+330 WPRLSELIISKFLS
-344 KVVPEDASKFPD
+344 KVVPEDASKFAD
-356 FQKVIDRTS
+356 FQKVIERTS

-375 FIPPSDAE
+375 FVSPSDSE

-429 SDGTDESLDGNSSK
+429 SDGADESLDANSSK
-443 HIVRL
+443 LIVRL

-472 EDVCVSSARVASE
+472 EDVCLSSARVGLE

-500 VPVKLGKQLNGI
+500 VPVKLGKQISGI

-557 FKLMVEEVLQR
+557 FKLMAEEVLQR

-611 KVHLIWEPVLLP
+611 KVHLIWKPVLLP
-623 KTYKQSMC
+623 KTYKQSMR

-685 PVDDL
+685 PLDDL

-698 KLAGMSL
+698 KLAE
-705 LFVHLFSPWYW
+705 
-716 WLKLLDMP
+716 LLDMP

-730 AWESGEL
+730 AWGSGEL

>member
-6 ALFDSLNVR
+6 ALFESINVR
-15 DLLSGNNLNDPTTP
+15 DLLAGHDLNDPTTP

-36 LLINRLESHSLRIKS
+36 LLINRLQSHSLRIKS
-51 KVQSYLVSHHSEFSE
+51 KVQSYLVAHHSEFSD

-83 DVSDVVQLVS
+83 DVSDVVELVS

-100 IREVVDEIREKTKEV
+100 IRKVVDEITEKTKEV
-115 RVKRESLGLVS
+115 RLKRESLELVS
-126 VVVGVCEA
+126 AIVGICEA
-134 LRETKEA
+134 VEETKVA
-141 LKSGRFGFAAE
+141 LRGGRFRFAAE
-152 RIREVK
+152 RVRELK

-169 EPVVY
+169 GEPVAY
-174 VLLRREWSD
+174 ALLRKEWSD
-183 CFDEIQEVLAKL
+183 CFDEIQEVLARF
-195 METAVRFEVDS
+195 MESAVRFELES
-206 RKLRISY
+206 CKLRISY
-213 QLTVGETNG
+213 QLSVGETTG
-222 IAIRTVL
+222 IALTTVL

-248 IFKHVITPLVTHS
+248 IFKHVITPAVTHA
-261 STFVAVEDS
+261 STFNAVEDS
-270 CKTSGE
+270 CKTSGD
-276 IVEAALKL
+276 ITEATLQL
-284 EQSSAHKTEDV
+284 DQSSDHKTEDV
-295 DGDAIYSG
+295 DGEAIYSG
-303 VLTVVKFICSSLCFG
+303 ILKVVKFICSSLCFG

-344 KVVPEDASKFPD
+344 KVVPEDASKLAD
-356 FQKVIDRTS
+356 FQKVIERTS
-365 QFETALKELS
+365 QFETALKELNFVS
-375 FIPPSDAE
+375 PSDAE

-419 IPQGLATSLK
+419 IPKGLAMRNA
-429 SDGTDESLDGNSSK
+429 NSSK

-448 LFSSEMC
+448 LFSSEVCM
-455 VVSEA
+455 VSEA
-460 ASQLVHLVHKTL
+460 ASQLMHLVHKTL
-472 EDVCVSSARVASE
+472 EDVCVSSARVATE
-485 FYHAARDSILLYEAV
+485 CYHAARDSILLYEAV
-500 VPVKLGKQLNGI
+500 VPVKLEKQLNGI
-512 NQAAVL
+512 NQAAAL

-546 EYAVFADIAPR
+546 EHAVFADVAPR
-557 FKLMVEEVLQR
+557 FKLMAEEVLQR
-568 QVQLVISSLQEAI
+568 QIQLVVSSLQEAI

-591 QIKQFES
+591 QMKQFES
-598 AKFSVEQVVFSLE
+598 AKFSIEQVVFSLE
-611 KVHLIWEPVLLP
+611 KVHMIWEPVLRP

-631 MVLESVFR
+631 LVLESVFR

-659 QRLIHLMLENLSS
+659 QRLIHLMFENLSS
-672 LLGSLKSADDTSR
+672 LLGSLKSADETSR
-685 PVDDL
+685 PLDDL
-690 IPSLRKTR
+690 IPSLRKSR

-705 LFVHLFSPWYW
+705 LTLFTSPLNFNTKLWYM
-716 WLKLLDMP
+716 LKLLDMP

-737 FSCNYTRTEVQDFIK
+737 LSCNFTRTEVQDFIK
-752 AIFTDSPLRK
+752 AIFADSPLRK
-762 ECLWRIEDVS
+762 ECLWRIEDVVN

>member
-6 ALFDSLNVR
+6 ALFESINVR
-15 DLLSGNNLNDPTTP
+15 DLLTGHDLTDPTTP

-51 KVQSYLVSHHSEFSE
+51 KVQSYLISHHSEFSE
-66 LFSTCQDAVSR
+66 LFSTCQEAVSK

-83 DVSDVVQLVS
+83 DVSDVLRLIS
-93 DRPVDVE
+93 DRPIDVE
-100 IREVVDEIREKTKEV
+100 IRKVVDEITEKSKEV
-115 RVKRESLGLVS
+115 RLKRESLDLVS
-126 VVVGVCEA
+126 VIVCICEA
-134 LRETKEA
+134 LQETKEA
-141 LKSGRFGFAAE
+141 LKGGRFRFVAE
-152 RIREVK
+152 RIRELKV
-158 GVLRVGEEEEG
+158 VLRIGDEEEEDG
-169 EPVVY
+169 EPVAY
-174 VLLRREWSD
+174 VLLRKEWSD
-183 CFDEIQEVLAKL
+183 CFDEIQEVLAKF
-195 METAVRFEVDS
+195 MENAVRFELDS
-206 RKLRISY
+206 RRLRISY
-213 QLTVGETNG
+213 QLSVGETDG
-222 IAIRTVL
+222 IGLSTVL

-248 IFKHVITPLVTHS
+248 IFKHVITPAVTHPS
-261 STFVAVEDS
+261 SFIAVEDS
-270 CKTSGE
+270 SKTSGE
-276 IVEAALKL
+276 ITEAILKL
-284 EQSSAHKTEDV
+284 EKSSDHQIEDV
-295 DGDAIYSG
+295 NGDAIYSG
-303 VLTVVKFICSSLCFG
+303 ILNVVKFICSSLCFG

-344 KVVPEDASKFPD
+344 KVVPEDASKLAD
-356 FQKVIDRTS
+356 FQKVIERTS
-365 QFETALKELS
+365 QFEAALTELNFVS
-375 FIPPSDAE
+375 PDAE
-383 GRLSKYAENVEVHFA
+383 RRLSTYAENVEVHFA

-405 LAKARSLMLQCNFT
+405 LAKARNMLLQCNFT
-419 IPQGLATSLK
+419 IPQELAMRNARSN
-429 SDGTDESLDGNSSK
+429 GVESLDVNSSK

-460 ASQLVHLVHKTL
+460 ASQLMHLVHKTL

-500 VPVKLGKQLNGI
+500 VPVKLEKQLDGI

-538 ASFPSSIK
+538 ASFPSSVK

-557 FKLMVEEVLQR
+557 FKLRAEEVLQR
-568 QVQLVISSLQEAI
+568 QVQLVISSLREAI

-591 QIKQFES
+591 QSKQFES
-598 AKFSVEQVVFSLE
+598 AKFSIEQVVFSLE
-611 KVHLIWEPVLLP
+611 KVHMIWEPVLRP

-631 MVLESVFR
+631 VVLESVFR

-685 PVDDL
+685 PLDDL

-698 KLAGMSL
+698 KLAE
-705 LFVHLFSPWYW
+705 
-716 WLKLLDMP
+716 LLDMP

-737 FSCNYTRTEVQDFIK
+737 FSCNFTRTEVQDFIK

-762 ECLWRIEDVS
+762 ECLWRIDDIS

>member
-6 ALFDSLNVR
+6 ALFETLNVR
-15 DLLSGNNLNDPTTP
+15 DLLSGHDLNDPTTP

-83 DVSDVVQLVS
+83 DVSDVLQLVS

-115 RVKRESLGLVS
+115 RAKRESLGLVS
-126 VVVGVCEA
+126 AVVGICEA

-141 LKSGRFGFAAE
+141 LKCGGFGFAAE
-152 RIREVK
+152 RIRELKV
-158 GVLRVGEEEEG
+158 VLRVGEDEEG
-169 EPVVY
+169 EPVAY

-183 CFDEIQEVLAKL
+183 CFDEIQEVLAKF
-195 METAVRFEVDS
+195 MENAVRFELDS

-222 IAIRTVL
+222 IALSTVL

-248 IFKHVITPLVTHS
+248 IFKHVITPAVTHA

-270 CKTSGE
+270 CKTLGE
-276 IVEAALKL
+276 ITEATLKL
-284 EQSSAHKTEDV
+284 EQSSDHKTEDM
-295 DGDAIYSG
+295 DGDSIYSG
-303 VLTVVKFICSSLCFG
+303 VLKVVQFICNSLCFG

-344 KVVPEDASKFPD
+344 KVVPEDASKFAD
-356 FQKVIDRTS
+356 FQKVIERTA

-375 FIPPSDAE
+375 FISPSDTE

-405 LAKARSLMLQCNFT
+405 LAKARSLLLQCNFT

-429 SDGTDESLDGNSSK
+429 SDGAESLDANSSK

-500 VPVKLGKQLNGI
+500 VPVKLGKQLSGI

-557 FKLMVEEVLQR
+557 FKLMAEEVLQR

-611 KVHLIWEPVLLP
+611 KVHMIWEPVLRP

-631 MVLESVFR
+631 VVLESVFR

-659 QRLIHLMLENLSS
+659 QRLIHLMLENLAS
-672 LLGSLKSADDTSR
+672 LLGSLKTADDTSR
-685 PVDDL
+685 PLDDL

-698 KLAGMSL
+698 KLAE
-705 LFVHLFSPWYW
+705 
-716 WLKLLDMP
+716 LLDMP

-737 FSCNYTRTEVQDFIK
+737 FSCNFTRTEVQDFIK

>member
-6 ALFDSLNVR
+6 ALFESINVR
-15 DLLSGNNLNDPTTP
+15 DLLAGHDLNDPTTP

-51 KVQSYLVSHHSEFSE
+51 KVQSYLVAHHSEFSE

-83 DVSDVVQLVS
+83 DVSDVLQLIS
-93 DRPVDVE
+93 DRPIDVE
-100 IREVVDEIREKTKEV
+100 IRSVVDEITEKTKEV
-115 RVKRESLGLVS
+115 KLKRESLDLVS
-126 VVVGVCEA
+126 AIVGICEA
-134 LRETKEA
+134 LQETKEA
-141 LKSGRFGFAAE
+141 LKGGRFRFAAE
-152 RIREVK
+152 RIRELKV
-158 GVLRVGEEEEG
+158 VLRIGKEEEG
-169 EPVVY
+169 EPLAY
-174 VLLRREWSD
+174 VLLRNEWSD
-183 CFDEIQEVLAKL
+183 CFDEIQEVLAKF
-195 METAVRFEVDS
+195 MESAVRFELDS
-206 RKLRISY
+206 PKLRIK
-213 QLTVGETNG
+213 LIVGETTG
-222 IAIRTVL
+222 IALNTVL

-248 IFKHVITPLVTHS
+248 IFKHVITPAVTHA
-261 STFVAVEDS
+261 STFAAVEDS
-270 CKTSGE
+270 SKTSGE
-276 IVEAALKL
+276 ITEATLKL
-284 EQSSAHKTEDV
+284 DQSSDHKIEDV
-295 DGDAIYSG
+295 DGEAIYSG
-303 VLTVVKFICSSLCFG
+303 ILKVVKFICSSLCFG

-344 KVVPEDASKFPD
+344 KVVPEDASKLAD
-356 FQKVIDRTS
+356 FQKIIERTS
-365 QFETALKELS
+365 QFETALKELNFVS
-375 FIPPSDAE
+375 PSDAE
-383 GRLSKYAENVEVHFA
+383 GRLSRYAEDVEVHFA

-405 LAKARSLMLQCNFT
+405 LAKARYFLLQCNFT
-419 IPQGLATSLK
+419 LPQELAMRNSSFK
-429 SDGTDESLDGNSSK
+429 SDGVDVNSSK
-443 HIVRL
+443 HMVRL
-448 LFSSEMC
+448 LFTSEMC

-460 ASQLVHLVHKTL
+460 ASQLMQLVHKTL
-472 EDVCVSSARVASE
+472 EDLCVSSARVASE

-538 ASFPSSIK
+538 SSFPSSIK
-546 EYAVFADIAPR
+546 EYAVFADVAPR
-557 FKLMVEEVLQR
+557 FKLMAEEVLQR
-568 QVQLVISSLQEAI
+568 QVQLVMSSLQEAI
-581 DSADGFQDTH
+581 DGADGFQDTH

-598 AKFSVEQVVFSLE
+598 AKFSIEQVVFSLE
-611 KVHLIWEPVLLP
+611 KVHMIWEPVLRP

-631 MVLESVFR
+631 VVLESVFR

-672 LLGSLKSADDTSR
+672 LLGSLKSADDASR
-685 PVDDL
+685 PLDDL

-698 KLAGMSL
+698 KLAE
-705 LFVHLFSPWYW
+705 
-716 WLKLLDMP
+716 LLDMP

-737 FSCNYTRTEVQDFIK
+737 FSCNFTRTEVQDFIK

-762 ECLWRIEDVS
+762 ECLWRIDDFSQ

>member
-6 ALFDSLNVR
+6 ALFESINVR
-15 DLLSGNNLNDPTTP
+15 DLLAGHDLNDPTTP

-51 KVQSYLVSHHSEFSE
+51 KVQSYLVAHHSEFSD

-83 DVSDVVQLVS
+83 DVSDVVELIS

-100 IREVVDEIREKTKEV
+100 IRKVVDEITEKTKEV
-115 RVKRESLGLVS
+115 RLKRESLELVS
-126 VVVGVCEA
+126 AIVGICEA
-134 LRETKEA
+134 VEETKVA
-141 LKSGRFGFAAE
+141 LRGGRFRFAAE
-152 RIREVK
+152 RVRELK
-158 GVLRVGEEEEG
+158 GVLRVGEEEVG
-169 EPVVY
+169 EPVAY
-174 VLLRREWSD
+174 VLLRKEWSD
-183 CFDEIQEVLAKL
+183 CFDEIQEVLARF
-195 METAVRFEVDS
+195 MESAVRFELES
-206 RKLRISY
+206 CKLRISY
-213 QLTVGETNG
+213 QLSVGEITG
-222 IAIRTVL
+222 IALTTVL

-236 MLDYGLAKAADS
+236 MLDYGLAKAADL
-248 IFKHVITPLVTHS
+248 IFKHVITPAVTHA
-261 STFVAVEDS
+261 STFNAVEDS
-270 CKTSGE
+270 CKTSGDITE
-276 IVEAALKL
+276 QTLKI
-284 EQSSAHKTEDV
+284 EQSSDHKTEDV
-295 DGDAIYSG
+295 NGEAIYSG
-303 VLTVVKFICSSLCFG
+303 ILKVVKFICSSLCFG

-344 KVVPEDASKFPD
+344 KVVPEDASKLAD
-356 FQKVIDRTS
+356 FQKVIERTS

-375 FIPPSDAE
+375 FISPSDAE

-419 IPQGLATSLK
+419 IPKGLAMRNASFE
-429 SDGTDESLDGNSSK
+429 SGGVESLDEDSSK
-443 HIVRL
+443 HMVRL
-448 LFSSEMC
+448 LFSSEVCM
-455 VVSEA
+455 VSEA
-460 ASQLVHLVHKTL
+460 ASQLMHLVHKTL

-500 VPVKLGKQLNGI
+500 VPVKLEKQLNGI

-546 EYAVFADIAPR
+546 EYAVFADVAPR
-557 FKLMVEEVLQR
+557 FKLMAEEVLQR
-568 QVQLVISSLQEAI
+568 QVQLVVSSLQEAI

-598 AKFSVEQVVFSLE
+598 AKFSIEQVVFSLE
-611 KVHLIWEPVLLP
+611 KVHMIWEPVLRP

-631 MVLESVFR
+631 LVLESVFR

-659 QRLIHLMLENLSS
+659 QRLIHLMFENLSS
-672 LLGSLKSADDTSR
+672 LLGSLKSADETSR
-685 PVDDL
+685 PLDDL

-698 KLAGMSL
+698 KLAE
-705 LFVHLFSPWYW
+705 
-716 WLKLLDMP
+716 LLDMP

-737 FSCNYTRTEVQDFIK
+737 FSCNFTRTEVQDFIK
-752 AIFTDSPLRK
+752 AIFADSPLRK
-762 ECLWRIEDVS
+762 ECLWRIEDVVN